1 MVSPPPP
8 DAAVLAERIA
18 GMREALDTLEQ
29 SLAAQPPAA
38 NGRGRVATAV

>member
-38 NGRGRVATAV
+38 NGRDRVATAV